1 MWRKLHFW
9 QNKICELDTYPLMK
23 PMIFTRNI
31 RRRCCIVFGYVI
43 KLNLCGNLIRV
54 LLLCSRN
61 HIGRLL
67 TCLRRWCKGVL
78 IFELLCSAPQLGAY
92 GSAAIGLGRSSPLG
106 VFTRWV
112 IELRNMSWNLSIR
125 IINQLRLPLG
135 VFRWNGL
142 CRQSRYTKVTLMQ
155 PSLMPLDMLV
165 LEWGLWFSGT
175 NNRCVE
181 SQNSSCSISG
191 AGRGH
196 GSSSCCLCQLVM
208 QWYFL
213 RSA

>member
-1 MWRKLHFW
+1 MDLSKYSVSFS
-9 QNKICELDTYPLMK
+9 IK
-23 PMIFTRNI
+23 PVIFVRNI
-31 RRRCCIVFGYVI
+31 RRRCCIVFGCVI
-43 KLNLCGNLIRV
+43 KLKLCANLIPV

-61 HIGRLL
+61 RIGRLL
-67 TCLRRWCKGVL
+67 TSLRQWCGGVL
-78 IFELLCSAPQLGAY
+78 IFGLLCSAPQLGAY
-92 GSAAIGLGRSSPLG
+92 GSAAIGLGGSSPLG
-106 VFTRWV
+106 VFTSWV
-112 IELRNMSWNLSIR
+112 VELRTMSWNFSMR
-125 IINQLRLPLG
+125 IINQLRLLFD

-142 CRQSRYTKVTLMQ
+142 CHRSRYTKVTLMQ

-165 LEWGLWFSGT
+165 LEWGSWFSGT

-191 AGRGH
+191 AGRGR